1 MSGMCGRYT
10 IKTSAKELANLFG
23 ELPFPDFEPRY
34 NVAPTQPV
42 MCVRRQDADLQAVMM
57 RWGLVPSWA
66 KDVSIGNKMINA
78 RAETVAEKP
87 SYRAAFKRRRCLV
100 VADGFYEWKKLSGR
114 GKQPWYFTLQDDGP
128 FAFAG
133 LWESWQSPDG
143 SELETCTLITGEP
156 NNLVKPVH
164 DRMPVILPPECYELW
179 MDPQVEGGAQLVSL
193 LVPYPAAEMKAH
205 PVSDAV
211 NSPRNDS
218 PQLIDA
224 IAI

>member
-1 MSGMCGRYT
+1 MCGRYT
-10 IKTSAKELANLFG
+10 IKTPAKELTRLFG
-23 ELPFPDFEPRY
+23 ELPFPDLVPRY

-42 MCVRRQDADLQAVMM
+42 LCVREHHGEKQALMM

-78 RAETVAEKP
+78 RAETVADKP

-100 VADGFYEWKKLSGR
+100 VADGFYEWKKLDGR
-114 GKQPWYFTLQDDGP
+114 GKQPWYFTLQDDEP

-133 LWESWQSPDG
+133 LWETWQSPDG

-156 NNLVKPVH
+156 NELVKPVH
-164 DRMPVILPPECYELW
+164 NRMPVILPPERYDLW
-179 MDPQVEGGAQLVSL
+179 MDPKVEGGAQLVSL
-193 LVPYPAAEMKAH
+193 LGPYPAEEMKAT

-211 NSPRNDS
+211 NSPRNDF
-218 PQLIDA
+218 PQLIDSVA
-224 IAI
+224 E